1 MRPDPDEMG
10 PDAEDL
16 GRVVD
21 ILSTM
26 DQEDSW
32 RDQVP
37 GDLWAGIERRLAT
50 ADEPTVLAS
59 PAELRVVDPA
69 PAEVTAAPATQ
80 VAAAAGNVVQL
91 DERRR
96 QRWFRAAAAAAVV
109 VIAAGTFGVITANS
123 PDTTQEVVASV
134 DLAPLKERG
143 SGTAELVTIDGVE
156 QLRITADGLGPAP
169 DGHHYE
175 MWLIDA
181 EVTDPRSLGRLPSGQ
196 EQILVDVPE
205 GIDIDEYPIVDINV
219 QVDGQ
224 EQHSGVETSV
234 LRGSL
239 A

>member
-1 MRPDPDEMG
+1 MRPDPDELG
-10 PDAEDL
+10 PDAEDF

-21 ILSTM
+21 VLSTM
-26 DQEDSW
+26 SSEDSW

-37 GDLWAGIERRLAT
+37 GDLWADIESRLAT

-59 PAELRVVDPA
+59 PAELRVVDPE
-69 PAEVTAAPATQ
+69 PVDVTSAPATP
-80 VAAAAGNVVQL
+80 VASSAGNVVQL
-91 DERRR
+91 DDRRR

-109 VIAAGTFGVITANS
+109 VIAAGTFGVITTNS

-134 DLAPLKERG
+134 DLEPLKERG

-169 DGHHYE
+169 EGYHYE

-181 EVTDPRSLGRLPSGQ
+181 DVTDPRSLGRLPSGQ
-196 EQILVDVPE
+196 DQIVVDVPE
-205 GIDIDEYPIVDINV
+205 GIDLDEYPIVDINV